1 MLWSWGRGNAQD
13 KVTARSLEAT
23 KRRTAGVGEELA
35 KMSDESWKRLP
46 DFQVPGLMVPG
57 GLRLSQSQRALGG
70 GGDCV
75 AVVPTVAVAKKRG
88 ICGRRWGVVSR
99 KKNPSPFHFS

>member
-1 MLWSWGRGNAQD
+1 
-13 KVTARSLEAT
+13 
-23 KRRTAGVGEELA
+23 
-35 KMSDESWKRLP
+35 
-46 DFQVPGLMVPG
+46 MVPG

-70 GGDCV
+70 GGDRV
-75 AVVPTVAVAKKRG
+75 AVVPTVAVAKRRG